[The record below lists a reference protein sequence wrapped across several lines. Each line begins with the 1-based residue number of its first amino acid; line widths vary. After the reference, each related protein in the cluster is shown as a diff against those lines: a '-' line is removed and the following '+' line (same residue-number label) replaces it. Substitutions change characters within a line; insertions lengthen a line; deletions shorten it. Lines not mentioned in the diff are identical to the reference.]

1 MARASTDLDSPF
13 TMVGIRQRDGVL
25 QPFTRRRTRAGRRP
39 IGKNPLDEVTPPA
52 FYVRLDRTGDDF
64 SFFTSTDGTTW
75 EDLEGRTRTVDLP
88 DEVLIG
94 LVASAEDASEREG
107 KEATVEVTFCE
118 LSGFPDAP
126 GGGGGFRRG
135 DADDNGA
142 VQLTDAVGIL
152 NFLFA
157 GGEATCVDAAD
168 ADDNGTVQLTDAVH
182 VLTFL
187 FGGGPPPPS
196 PGVEAC
202 GPDPD
207 PDDGSGCDSYTS
219 C

>member
-1 MARASTDLDSPF
+1 MF
-13 TMVGIRQRDGVL
+13 TMVGIRQRDDIL

-39 IGKNPLDEVTPPA
+39 IGKNSLDEVNPPA
-52 FYVRLDRTGDDF
+52 FYVRLDRAGDDF
-64 SFFTSTDGTTW
+64 NFFTSTDGTNW

-88 DEVLIG
+88 DEVLVG

-118 LSGFPDAP
+118 LSGFPVSAS
-126 GGGGGFRRG
+126 GFRRG

-168 ADDNGTVQLTDAVH
+168 ADDNGTVQLTDAVY

-187 FGGGPPPPS
+187 FAAGPAPPA
-196 PGVEAC
+196 PGTVDC
-202 GPDPD
+202 GSDPD
-207 PDDGSGCDSYTS
+207 PDDGMGCEAYNS